1 MTINYHGAGVTMVT
15 YTMLDLIVIAVTY
28 TNNTVIVSCVVM
40 TIRLFTLL
48 RRRRGGRFRDTHL
61 PPALCDLS
69 RC

>member
-1 MTINYHGAGVTMVT
+1 MVT

-28 TNNTVIVSCVVM
+28 TNNTVTVSHVVM
-40 TIRLFTLL
+40 MIRLFTLL
-48 RRRRGGRFRDTHL
+48 SRRRRERFWDTHL